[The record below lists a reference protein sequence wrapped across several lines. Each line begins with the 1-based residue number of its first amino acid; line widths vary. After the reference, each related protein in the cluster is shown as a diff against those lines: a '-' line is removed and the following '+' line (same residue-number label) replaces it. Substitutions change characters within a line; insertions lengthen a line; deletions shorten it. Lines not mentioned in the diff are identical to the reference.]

1 MKRPESKHRARA
13 LQILYAR
20 EVAGG
25 AVPDV
30 SSGLVRLAEHPA
42 EMIEQ
47 LAPAE
52 ELAAA
57 VTRDIAALDREA
69 SAAADNWRWDRIGI
83 VERNVLR
90 IAVFELKAGSVPP
103 KVAIDEA
110 VQLAHLFGGPK
121 SAAFVNGILDRVAR
135 TLGRL

>member
-1 MKRPESKHRARA
+1 MRRPESKHRARA

-20 EVAGG
+20 EIAGG

-57 VTRDIAALDREA
+57 VTRDVAALDREA
-69 SAAADNWRWDRIGI
+69 AAAADNWRWDRIGI

-90 IAVFELKAGSVPP
+90 IGVFELRSGSVPP

-110 VQLAHLFGGPK
+110 LQLAHLFGGPK

>member
-1 MKRPESKHRARA
+1 MKRAESKHRARA

-25 AVPDV
+25 AIPDV

-57 VTRDIAALDREA
+57 VTRDMAALDREA

-90 IAVFELKAGSVPP
+90 IAVFELKSGVVPP
-103 KVAIDEA
+103 KGAIDEA

>member
-1 MKRPESKHRARA
+1 MKRAESKHRARA

-25 AVPDV
+25 AIPDV

-57 VTRDIAALDREA
+57 VTRDMAALDREA

-90 IAVFELKAGSVPP
+90 IAVFELKSGVVPP

>member
-57 VTRDIAALDREA
+57 VTRDIVALDREA

-90 IAVFELKAGSVPP
+90 IAVFELKTGAVPP